1 VTTTHASHPS
11 TPIRTAMPPIG
22 IGTWPLTGRPA
33 TDAVLSAIDA
43 GYRFIDTAA
52 LYGNEDAVGVA
63 IAESGVDRDELFITT
78 KLRGRDHASG
88 DVEGA
93 MHRSLDALGV
103 DQIDLYL
110 IHWPMPWLDEYADA
124 FARML
129 ECRDAGW
136 ARFVGVSNFSTDHLC
151 NVVANTGEAPAVNQ
165 IQMDPSIARLP
176 IRAVHDEYGM
186 LTQSWSPLGRGE
198 VLDDPV
204 VMAIS
209 QRIGCSPAQVI
220 LAWHV
225 SQGVVPVVRSANAVR
240 QAENI
245 GALDV
250 RLTTDDLNRLT
261 SLDRGESAV
270 RDVNTEE
277 HL

>member
-1 VTTTHASHPS
+1 MTTTASHLS
-11 TPIRTAMPPIG
+11 APIHTVVPPIG
-22 IGTWPLTGRPA
+22 IGTWSLTGRPA
-33 TDAVLSAIDA
+33 TEAVLSGIDA

-63 IAESGVDRDELFITT
+63 IAECGLDRDELFITT
-78 KLRGRDHASG
+78 KVRGRDHASG

-93 MHRSLDALGV
+93 LHRSLDALGL
-103 DQIDLYL
+103 DQVDLYL
-110 IHWPMPWLDEYADA
+110 IHWPMPWLDEYVDA
-124 FARML
+124 FETML

-136 ARFVGVSNFSTDHLC
+136 ARSVGVSNFSAAHLP
-151 NVVANTGEAPAVNQ
+151 NVVSGTGEAPAVNQ

-176 IRAVHDEYGM
+176 IRAVHDHYGV

-204 VMAIS
+204 VGAIS
-209 QRIGCSPAQVI
+209 RRIGCSPAQVI

-225 SQGVVPVVRSANAVR
+225 SQGVVPVVRSANPAR

-245 GALDV
+245 AALEF
-250 RLTTDDLNRLT
+250 RLT
-261 SLDRGESAV
+261 SADLRQLTGLDRGE
-270 RDVNTEE
+270 EE